1 MADGFD
7 LLADETR
14 ASIVR
19 ELAVARREDPQNQA
33 VPFAELRKRVG
44 ATDSGRFNYH
54 LGKIRGHFVEAVDD
68 GYRLSVVGMR
78 AAAAV
83 LGGEF
88 GDQPSR
94 DPVTLEERC
103 LRCGNDL
110 VARYEDGLLQ
120 VGCGNHHGFA
130 DSVPPAM
137 VEDRSLREAVSVFDT
152 KLRREVGMARDGA
165 CPLCQGEL
173 SWSVIREPDE
183 APVDFVYAA
192 ECERCGHHLGVLP
205 GLLVLDH
212 PAVVAAYRDAGID
225 VREEHLWT
233 IDCCVPGAADI
244 EQTDPFHVSIEAG
257 PTDDQRFLLD
267 DTGCIVEEP

>member
-1 MADGFD
+1 MVDGFD

-33 VPFAELRKRVG
+33 VPFAELRKRIG

-54 LGKIRGHFVEAVDD
+54 LGKVRGHFVAATDD
-68 GYRLSVVGMR
+68 GYRLSVVGIR

-88 GDQPSR
+88 GDQPTR
-94 DPVTLEERC
+94 DPVTLEDTC

-110 VARYEDGLLQ
+110 VARYDDGLLE

-137 VEDRSLREAVSVFDT
+137 VEDRSLREAVDAFDT

-165 CPLCQGEL
+165 CPLCQGAM
-173 SWSVIREPDE
+173 SWSVVHDPEE
-183 APVDFVYAA
+183 APVEFVYAA

-212 PAVVAAYRDAGID
+212 PAVVAAYRSAGVD
-225 VREEHLWT
+225 VRAERVWT
-233 IDCCVPGAADI
+233 IDCCVPGAADVAR
-244 EQTDPFHVSIEAG
+244 TDPFSAALDAG
-257 PTDDQRFLLD
+257 PNEDLHFRLD
-267 DTGCIVEEP
+267 ETASVVDGP